1 MVDTCLRPDW
11 RLHIRSL
18 ETLTTEL
25 HDASVFSE
33 DDLTDR
39 LDRIFGKSYEKAGV
53 DVRIIVLI
61 EFCFF
66 KAEGPYSPKFEYF
79 SKVVSRIL
87 SLSPGMLRMLN
98 RTADAAIANMVLN
111 ARGKLKFKISD
122 YYELKRVLEVWAKM
136 GLLPRSVGS
145 VFRAVTYKWDV
156 KKRLKEKD
164 VILLARLRQV
174 FPFYE
179 QRFVPEGMD
188 LSRAIFKHQKLR
200 FDGIIKDYQ
209 KQKLSLGEM
218 IQKENLRT
226 MPAGIN
232 RNNFLSYLVKKR
244 HKYKCQ
250 ICYLQKRRQSSQ
262 LIEAHHIVAIE
273 QGGADHSS
281 NMIVLCKKHHDAAH
295 ARSLQIDR
303 LKKLRITYKGKQ
315 HNINYN

>member
-1 MVDTCLRPDW
+1 MVDKCLRPDW
-11 RLHIRSL
+11 RLHIKSL
-18 ETLTTEL
+18 EPLATEL
-25 HDASVFSE
+25 HDAPIFSE
-33 DDLTDR
+33 ANIADR
-39 LDRIFGKSYEKAGV
+39 LDKIFGKSFEVAGV
-53 DVRIIVLI
+53 DIRIIALI

-79 SKVVSRIL
+79 SKVISRIL

-98 RTADAAIANMVLN
+98 RTADAAISNMVLN
-111 ARGKLKFKISD
+111 ARGNLKFKISD
-122 YYELKRVLEVWAKM
+122 YYELKRVLDVWKKM
-136 GLLPRSVGS
+136 GLWPRSVGS
-145 VFRAVTYKWDV
+145 VFRAVMYKWDV

-179 QRFVPEGMD
+179 RRFVPEGMD
-188 LSRAIFKHQKLR
+188 LSRAVFEHQKLR
-200 FDGIIKDYQ
+200 FDSIIKDYQ
-209 KQKLSLGEM
+209 TQKLSLDEM

-226 MPAGIN
+226 MPTGIN

-281 NMIVLCKKHHDAAH
+281 NMIVLCKKHHNAAH
-295 ARSLQIDR
+295 AGSLQIDR
-303 LKKLRITYKGKQ
+303 LKKLRITHKGKQ
-315 HNINYN
+315 YNASYN